1 MFDFNFDSQLIYY
14 PMVAI
19 RNLDNSVSLKLYKLN
34 N

>member
-19 RNLDNSVSLKLYKLN
+19 RNLNNSVILKQYILN